1 MRRPDAEIFREN
13 VKRCKP
19 KKMKMQELEEKA
31 GYVKGHLSRNVW
43 KNCNVTVEHVRNYSR
58 ALGANPLKLLEG
70 MFDED

>member
-13 VKRCKP
+13 VRRRKP

-31 GYVKGHLSRNVW
+31 GYVKGHLSRNVR

-58 ALGANPLKLLEG
+58 VLGVPPLALLED
-70 MFDED
+70 MFDEN

>member
-43 KNCNVTVEHVRNYSR
+43 KNYNVTVEHIRCYAKAIGV
-58 ALGANPLKLLEG
+58 APEKLLVG
-70 MFDED
+70 MFDK